1 MPFSVDQ
8 VLRRAQIHIKAGEI
22 AEAVELYKQVL
33 SRFPKNKKATQGY
46 NKLKSGVVS
55 KESSFPEPSQ
65 EQVQELLNLY
75 NQGEFEEVLS
85 EIEPLVGLFPQ
96 SITLHNIN
104 GASNAALERLDVAI
118 ESYKLALKINPR
130 YAEAYNNMGIAL
142 NNKGDPNAAI
152 NSYDK
157 ALNIKPDYAEAY
169 NNKGIA
175 LKDKGDLDAAIDS
188 YGQAL
193 KIKPDYAGAY
203 DNIRILLDKGDVNT
217 QKIFQTIYKAGLW
230 GKGSDLYFSGNG
242 SHDEKVVSTYT
253 TAIGKWC
260 AGFDG
265 KLDAVDLGC
274 GDFAVGSKIRHLFD
288 GYIGCDVVPEVI
300 FYNSN
305 KFQSPGLQFLCLDIS
320 KDNLPKGDVV
330 FIRQVF
336 QHLSNKLILAT
347 LPKLVERYSHIILTE
362 HLPKGG
368 NFTANLDK
376 QTGIYARGGLGSGI
390 VLTEPPFDL
399 DVLNEIVLCDVPAE
413 DGIIRT
419 TAYQLK

>member
-1 MPFSVDQ
+1 MNHTG
-8 VLRRAQIHIKAGEI
+8 LKASTKLIGPE
-22 AEAVELYKQVL
+22 
-33 SRFPKNKKATQGY
+33 PK
-46 NKLKSGVVS
+46 
-55 KESSFPEPSQ
+55 EFSFPESSQ

-75 NQGEFEEVLS
+75 NQGEFEEVLL
-85 EIEPLVGLFPQ
+85 EIEPLIGLFPK
-96 SITLHNIN
+96 SITLHNIK
-104 GASNAALERLDVAI
+104 GASNAVLERLDVAI
-118 ESYKLALKINPR
+118 ESYKQALKINPR

-142 NNKGDPNAAI
+142 
-152 NSYDK
+152 
-157 ALNIKPDYAEAY
+157 
-169 NNKGIA
+169 
-175 LKDKGDLDAAIDS
+175 KDTGDLDAAIDS

-193 KIKPDYAGAY
+193 KIKPDYAEAY
-203 DNIRILLDKGDVNT
+203 DNIQILLDKGDVNT
-217 QKIFQTIYKAGLW
+217 QKIFQTIYKARLW
-230 GKGSDLYFSGNG
+230 GKGTDLYFSGNG

-347 LPKLVERYSHIILTE
+347 LPKLVERYSHLILTE